1 MLFKETESFQMR
13 WLGWRDLSFSPQ
25 SLPRELAS
33 MLTELHC
40 QNVRARISLLLRII
54 GTYCLRPKLF
64 RKLVDG
70 SRLRMALLTICRF
83 SASVKI
89 SPVRRAV
96 PFFKVQKSS
105 LPRSQ
110 SLKYIIQNLGI
121 SSESGIL
128 IILGIYD
135 TKKHK
140 TQFSTQSQLKA
151 NTRCSFNYWQ
161 RISVLVHRA
170 TTLNVCLVFGI
181 FLSLSA

>member
-1 MLFKETESFQMR
+1 M
-13 WLGWRDLSFSPQ
+13 
-25 SLPRELAS
+25 
-33 MLTELHC
+33 
-40 QNVRARISLLLRII
+40 SLLLRII

-96 PFFKVQKSS
+96 AFFKVQKSS

-128 IILGIYD
+128 IILGIYN

-140 TQFSTQSQLKA
+140 TLFST
-151 NTRCSFNYWQ
+151 
-161 RISVLVHRA
+161 
-170 TTLNVCLVFGI
+170 
-181 FLSLSA
+181 